1 MSGNGTKLDRQTFS
15 VVFMTA
21 ISNLCF
27 KSLASEFLHFF
38 IQNEEELFWL
48 NPLDDINE
56 FAFDKEMC
64 EWGTSSLTEARRLMA
79 KACKGALSISQQTQL
94 RAGKFLS

>member
-1 MSGNGTKLDRQTFS
+1 MPQTLTIWQLS
-15 VVFMTA
+15 T
-21 ISNLCF
+21 IQESNL
-27 KSLASEFLHFF
+27 SGIQIPTVFLSHIFF
-38 IQNEEELFWL
+38 LQNEEELFWL

-94 RAGKFLS
+94 RAGKLYSL